1 MTKNK
6 MKKMYRNLNRL
17 TYGLY
22 IFGVGLLIG
31 TKADGKILLI
41 YALVLMTY
49 NLVIE
54 LCSFNS
60 WIADN
65 AGENYKSKQ
74 NREVK

>member
-1 MTKNK
+1 M
-6 MKKMYRNLNRL
+6 
-17 TYGLY
+17 
-22 IFGVGLLIG
+22 IG

-65 AGENYKSKQ
+65 AGDDYKRKQ
-74 NREVK
+74 KWGRKK

>member
-1 MTKNK
+1 M
-6 MKKMYRNLNRL
+6 
-17 TYGLY
+17 
-22 IFGVGLLIG
+22 GLLIG

-41 YALVLMTY
+41 YSLVLMTY

-65 AGENYKSKQ
+65 AGEDYKRKQ